1 MSKRYKTPHRTHV
14 VKIRMTDEEYEL
26 FQARLSAYD
35 MSQAEFIRQAINKAE
50 IHPIV
55 TVSPVNDQVLDAIG
69 RLIGEFGKIGS
80 NLNQIARALNEWHS
94 PYPGLA
100 KEIRAAISELAELK
114 FIVLKKMGNI
124 LGNVQTYKL

>member
-1 MSKRYKTPHRTHV
+1 MSKRYNTPHRIHM
-14 VKIRMTDEEYEL
+14 VKTRMTDEEYEL

-35 MSQAEFIRQAINKAE
+35 ISQAEFIRQAINKAE

-55 TVSPVNDQVLDAIG
+55 TVSPINDQVLGAIG

-80 NLNQIARALNEWHS
+80 NLNQIARSLNEWHS

-100 KEIRAAISELAELK
+100 KEIRAAITELTELK
-114 FIVLKKMGNI
+114 FTVLKKMGDM